1 MSFPLMP
8 VVISSSAV
16 VPSPQVYSTPGTYSF
31 VVPIGVTSVS
41 IAASG
46 GAGGGASGWT
56 ATSGGGKGEPIVYT
70 PQYGGDGGSAA
81 SVVKALSTTPGE
93 TLTVVVGAGGAG
105 GTAPVGLFGVANSG
119 ATGTDSTVTQ
129 AAVVVARADAGFGG
143 SQYYDGAGGTTA
155 ASVGDTKT
163 AGVAGAGGAGGFGNT
178 SAGTAGVSGSVTISW

>member
-1 MSFPLMP
+1 MP
-8 VVISSSAV
+8 VMINSAETI
-16 VPSPQVYSTPGTYSF
+16 PSPQVYSTPGTYAF
-31 VVPIGVTSVS
+31 VVPLGVTSVS
-41 IAASG
+41 LSVIG

-56 ATSGGGKGEPIVYT
+56 DVSGGGKGEPVVYT

-105 GTAPVGLFGVANSG
+105 GTAPGGGVYNTANPG

-129 AAVVVARADAGFGG
+129 SAVVVARADAGFGG
-143 SQYYDGAGGTTA
+143 TQYYDGAGGTTA